1 MVKDTLLFQQVI
13 NLVKLETGTILYI
26 CFTEQNILATLTFCT
41 QSKNKIILSPEI
53 RKSVLYYQHFLK
65 ILY

>member
-13 NLVKLETGTILYI
+13 NPVKLETGTILYI
-26 CFTEQNILATLTFCT
+26 CFTEQNILATLTFRT

-53 RKSVLYYQHFLK
+53 HKSVLYDQHF
-65 ILY
+65 